1 MNIEKEMS
9 LDQTDLK
16 ILKILQANGRISN
29 ADLGRELG
37 MVPSGVFERIKKLEQ
52 KGAIQHYTTVI
63 NPEALQQKLLAF
75 VFLKVTDGQGHVE
88 ITSKIAEIP
97 EVQEVHHIAGDDC
110 YLIKIRTYDTAS
122 LTHLMRNKFPFIPNL
137 VSTRTTI
144 VLETVK
150 EQQQLVIPDQL

>member
-29 ADLGRELG
+29 ADRGRELG

-97 EVQEVHHIAGDDC
+97 EVQEVHHI
-110 YLIKIRTYDTAS
+110 
-122 LTHLMRNKFPFIPNL
+122 
-137 VSTRTTI
+137 
-144 VLETVK
+144 
-150 EQQQLVIPDQL
+150 